1 MSLPQRPSEDY
12 SLHTVYDSSRGR
24 MVAGGCLDNPGSFSI
39 HWYSQYD
46 ANHYHHLMYSLEK
59 PLISP
64 LLIYFSPSYVYFL
77 YQQIRNSRAVK
88 IKENWIKKLSLDSS
102 VSATSGWAPI
112 PAFPRCVI
120 TSCGFTCRSIQR
132 RHSTAVI
139 WYTRLRD
146 SFSNICSTS
155 KTMC

>member
-1 MSLPQRPSEDY
+1 
-12 SLHTVYDSSRGR
+12 

-39 HWYSQYD
+39 HLYSQYD

-64 LLIYFSPSYVYFL
+64 LLIYLSPSYVYFL

-102 VSATSGWAPI
+102 VSATSG
-112 PAFPRCVI
+112 
-120 TSCGFTCRSIQR
+120 
-132 RHSTAVI
+132 
-139 WYTRLRD
+139 
-146 SFSNICSTS
+146 
-155 KTMC
+155 